1 MPIRIGT
8 NRVSR
13 LIVGDSVDS
22 DARAFF
28 TATGITDAT
37 IKSAINTLVVTMKA
51 DGTWTKMYALYPFV
65 GGTASTNSY
74 NLIDTTAYT
83 LSYTGAVTHN
93 SDGITGNGGYA
104 DTGLNIVSD
113 VTNYKTDQHIS
124 LYSRTATQDG
134 GSAGWD
140 IGVGIPFVSPYPIYG
155 LAIGRPGGGGQRI
168 YDYGN
173 FINNGRLLTSATTS
187 DNAGLF
193 LGRTSAADEH
203 KIFRNGIQQAASTAT
218 TTANDANGS
227 IWILGLNPLGSGT
240 TSFSLRNIAL
250 ASIGQSLNDT
260 EQSDFYD
267 AVQAFQTTLS
277 RQV

>member
-1 MPIRIGT
+1 MAFRVGT
-8 NRVSR
+8 NRIGR
-13 LIVGDSVDS
+13 LVVGNATDIN
-22 DARAFF
+22 AQAFL

-37 IKSAINTLVVTMKA
+37 ITSAINTLVTTMKA
-51 DGTWTKMYALYPFV
+51 DGIWTKMYALYPFV

-83 LSYTGAVTHN
+83 LSYTGAITHN

-113 VTNYKTDQHIS
+113 VTNYIGNHHIS

-140 IGVGIPFVSPYPIYG
+140 MGVGIPFVSPYPIYG
-155 LAIGRPGGGGQRI
+155 MAIGRPGGGGQRI
-168 YDYGN
+168 YDYAN
-173 FINNGRLLTSATTS
+173 FLNNGRLLTSATTS

-193 LGRTSAADEH
+193 LGRASTLNEH
-203 KIFRNGIQQAASTAT
+203 KIFRNGVQQAASTAT
-218 TTANDANGS
+218 TTANSANGS

-240 TSFSLRNIAL
+240 TSFSTRNIAL
-250 ASIGQSLNDT
+250 SSIGQSLSDT